1 MKKYFLT
8 LAFTL
13 SVCALSAQPDNP
25 NNPTPLPGI
34 ALLVAAGAAYGAKKM
49 YDQKEE

>member
-8 LAFTL
+8 LAFIL
-13 SVCALSAQPDNP
+13 SVCALSAQPSNP

-49 YDQKEE
+49 YDRNN